1 MVCPVGSGKMAVLAR
16 VLAGGGFSS
25 TAEEEVSHQKLLAQ
39 HIFKEFREADEAN
52 LLDEED
58 MHVYGLTPMA
68 DQLHL
73 VRCNACKKPIKASQY
88 MAHADTCRLL
98 NSTQEAVLEPNGT
111 GRGKRP
117 PRKEKKKSTTPK
129 QGLTVG
135 EQGNYEFVKNTI
147 TVESQFRYNGNQQSP
162 SLCLEVKGN
171 SASQLVSR
179 SKDDPGVIPK
189 NADESASQMHPPV
202 KRSRLIA
209 GENMS
214 ETDDQETD
222 SGITRSRD
230 LQKESFPEQEAKS
243 GCASGYKNPLQSYT
257 NSQLTQ
263 GTPSPL
269 ATKIYYSQRNNRLR
283 SAISHL
289 YYMTSTDGLL
299 DDLELRDAQPSPL
312 LQEPDPVLPKSSSL
326 HSDISAV
333 SLPPSRVSNYL
344 SADAALRPQDAPIQ
358 LMKGRTFPNGYSF
371 AGDSGKPLSVQQPDG
386 SVSVS

>member
-222 SGITRSRD
+222 SGRD

>member
-39 HIFKEFREADEAN
+39 HIFKEFHEADEAN

-73 VRCNACKKPIKASQY
+73 VRCNACKKPVKASQY
-88 MAHADTCRLL
+88 MAHADTCRLS

-117 PRKEKKKSTTPK
+117 PRKEKKKSTTP
-129 QGLTVG
+129 
-135 EQGNYEFVKNTI
+135 
-147 TVESQFRYNGNQQSP
+147 R
-162 SLCLEVKGN
+162 N

-222 SGITRSRD
+222 SGRD

-257 NSQLTQ
+257 KSQLTQ

-333 SLPPSRVSNYL
+333 SLPPSKVSNYL

-358 LMKGRTFPNGYSF
+358 LTKGRTFPNDYSF

>member
-16 VLAGGGFSS
+16 VLAGGGFSN

-39 HIFKEFREADEAN
+39 HIFKEFRDTDEAN

-58 MHVYGLTPMA
+58 MHVYGLKPMA

-73 VRCNACKKPIKASQY
+73 VCCNACKKPIKASQY
-88 MAHADTCRLL
+88 MAHQDICRLL

-117 PRKEKKKSTTPK
+117 PRKERKKSTTPK
-129 QGLTVG
+129 QGLTIG
-135 EQGNYEFVKNTI
+135 EQGNYEFVKDTI
-147 TVESQFRYNGNQQSP
+147 TVEPQFRYNGNQQSS

-171 SASQLVSR
+171 STSQVVPR
-179 SKDDPGVIPK
+179 SKDDPGVIPR

-209 GENMS
+209 GEHMS
-214 ETDDQETD
+214 ETDDRETD
-222 SGITRSRD
+222 SGRD
-230 LQKESFPEQEAKS
+230 FQKESLPKQEAKS
-243 GCASGYKNPLQSYT
+243 GCAIDYKNPLQIYT

-263 GTPSPL
+263 GTPVPL
-269 ATKIYYSQRNNRLR
+269 ASKIYYSQRSNRLR
-283 SAISHL
+283 SAIGHL

-312 LQEPDPVLPKSSSL
+312 LQEPDPVLSKSSL
-326 HSDISAV
+326 RSDIAAV
-333 SLPPSRVSNYL
+333 SLPPSKVSNYL
-344 SADAALRPQDAPIQ
+344 SADAALRPQDDPIQ

>member
-1 MVCPVGSGKMAVLAR
+1 MTIMMVNHPTFLRGDNFHL
-16 VLAGGGFSS
+16 
-25 TAEEEVSHQKLLAQ
+25 HPYLL
-39 HIFKEFREADEAN
+39 
-52 LLDEED
+52 
-58 MHVYGLTPMA
+58 
-68 DQLHL
+68 
-73 VRCNACKKPIKASQY
+73 
-88 MAHADTCRLL
+88 
-98 NSTQEAVLEPNGT
+98 LE
-111 GRGKRP
+111 
-117 PRKEKKKSTTPK
+117 

-222 SGITRSRD
+222 SGRD

>member
-16 VLAGGGFSS
+16 VLAGGGFSN

-39 HIFKEFREADEAN
+39 HIFKEFRDTDEAN

-58 MHVYGLTPMA
+58 MHVYGLKPMA

-73 VRCNACKKPIKASQY
+73 VCCNACKKPIKASQY
-88 MAHADTCRLL
+88 MAHQDICRLL

-117 PRKEKKKSTTPK
+117 PRKERKKSTTPRNS
-129 QGLTVG
+129 T
-135 EQGNYEFVKNTI
+135 
-147 TVESQFRYNGNQQSP
+147 SQVP
-162 SLCLEVKGN
+162 
-171 SASQLVSR
+171 R
-179 SKDDPGVIPK
+179 SKDDPGVIPR

-209 GENMS
+209 GEHMS
-214 ETDDQETD
+214 ETDDRETD
-222 SGITRSRD
+222 SGRD
-230 LQKESFPEQEAKS
+230 FQKESLPEQEAKS
-243 GCASGYKNPLQSYT
+243 GCAIDYKNPLQIYT

-263 GTPSPL
+263 GTPVPL
-269 ATKIYYSQRNNRLR
+269 ASKIYYSQRSNRLR
-283 SAISHL
+283 SAIGHL

-312 LQEPDPVLPKSSSL
+312 LQEPDPVLSKSSL
-326 HSDISAV
+326 RSDIAAV
-333 SLPPSRVSNYL
+333 SLPPSKVSNYL
-344 SADAALRPQDAPIQ
+344 SADAALRPQDDPIQ